1 MARKT
6 YRKIITSDKLIKK
19 INKSN
24 MELAERFL
32 KTKSRDLSPKS
43 IEVYRSNLNIFFV
56 WNLQHNNN
64 KHFTEIKKLEFS
76 DFFNYA
82 AEEMDMGS
90 ARLNN
95 MRSTLSSL
103 SIFIEKFYDE
113 EYPNFRNVILSIID
127 SAPKE
132 QRREKT
138 VLTDEQ
144 VEKLLEHL
152 SKTDSQQAC
161 WLALAVCSGARF
173 SELLNFEVDLID
185 KNKTAFG
192 DLFLETTRPIRT
204 KGRGKGGKMLHK
216 YILRDKFLPFFDDW
230 IEKRAIILKENG
242 IENNSLFIQSNG
254 KPVTTSTVQNWTK
267 GFEKFLGVNVYTHSF
282 RHFFVTLL
290 SRKNIPHHLIKAIV
304 GWEDVGM
311 VEVYN
316 DQTIGEMDFPELE
329 NLKNL

>member
-1 MARKT
+1 
-6 YRKIITSDKLIKK
+6 
-19 INKSN
+19 

-161 WLALAVCSGARF
+161 WLALAICSGARF

-230 IEKRAIILKENG
+230 TEKRAIILKENG

-267 GFEKFLGVNVYTHSF
+267 GFEKYLGVNVYTHSF

-290 SRKNIPHHLIKAIV
+290 SRKNIPYHLIQYIV
-304 GWEDVGM
+304 GWSNADM
-311 VEVYN
+311 VAVY
-316 DQTIGEMDFPELE
+316 DDSSIAEKEFPELE
-329 NLKNL
+329 NLRDL

>member
-6 YRKIITSDKLIKK
+6 YRKIITSNELIKK
-19 INKSN
+19 INKN
-24 MELAERFL
+24 NKELVNKFL
-32 KTKSRDLSPKS
+32 KTKSRDLSPKT
-43 IEVYRSNLNIFFV
+43 INVYKSNLNIFFV
-56 WNLQHNNN
+56 WNLEYN
-64 KHFTEIKKLEFS
+64 KNKYFTEIKKLEFS

-82 AEEMDMGS
+82 ASEMDMGS

-113 EYPNFRNVILSIID
+113 DYPDFRNVILSIID

-138 VLTDEQ
+138 ILTDEQ
-144 VEKLLEHL
+144 VEDLLNHL
-152 SKTDSQQAC
+152 SETNSQQAC

-185 KNKTAFG
+185 RDKTAFG

-204 KGRGKGGKMLHK
+204 KGRGKAGKMLHK
-216 YILRDKFLPFFDDW
+216 YILRDKFMPFFDDW
-230 IEKRAIILKENG
+230 AEKRATILKKNKTS
-242 IENNSLFIQSNG
+242 NNSLFIRPDG
-254 KPVTTSTVQNWTK
+254 KPATKSTVQSWTR
-267 GFEKFLGVNVYTHSF
+267 GFGKYLGVNIYTHSF
-282 RHFFVTLL
+282 RHYFVTLL
-290 SRKNIPHHLIKAIV
+290 SRKNIPPNFIQAIM
-304 GWEDVGM
+304 GWSSTQM

-316 DQTIGEMDFPELE
+316 DQTISEMDFPELE
-329 NLKNL
+329 NLRNL